1 MAVTNTTLGE
11 WACLGIGKHFQKTL
25 KHQPQ
30 VLLDNDPEELH
41 QMRVGMRRL
50 RSAIAGFAPV
60 LIFPKTIDDRSVGK
74 VARCLGAVRDLD
86 VLQACLI
93 EDYRP
98 ILPSDEQDNLDL
110 ALFAL
115 NKQRSEAFQKIEK
128 MFNGKLYQRLIQGLT
143 NWLEAPQYQAIASLP
158 IGEVL
163 PDLLLPELSHLFLHQ
178 GWLVGYQPVD
188 SSSNITPDPLSNILP
203 VTEQDTQEEIIT
215 GKKVN
220 QLNLSM
226 DSPLTQDLTQDV
238 SNLTNNLSSNL
249 TNPYLASEEEELLH
263 ALRKQVKRTRYQMI
277 LFTELY
283 GDQYA
288 QYLKDLGSMQ
298 DYLGE
303 LQDIVVLIEFM
314 KKNVHKKLNKTMP
327 CFVAELEKKRWQVW
341 CKWQVLQ
348 SRYLQIEVRKAW
360 RLELLQPLV

>member
-1 MAVTNTTLGE
+1 MAVTSTTLGE
-11 WACLGIGKHFQKTL
+11 WACLGISKHFQKTL

-60 LIFPKTIDDRSVGK
+60 LIFPKSIDDRSVGK

-86 VLQACLI
+86 VLQASLLK
-93 EDYRP
+93 DYRP
-98 ILPSDEQDNLDL
+98 VLPSDEQENLDL
-110 ALFAL
+110 ALFVL

-143 NWLEAPQYQAIASLP
+143 HWLEEPQYQAIASLP

-178 GWLVGYQPVD
+178 GWLVGYQPVAG
-188 SSSNITPDPLSNILP
+188 LSNMSSEELPNILT
-203 VTEQDTQEEIIT
+203 VNDQD
-215 GKKVN
+215 
-220 QLNLSM
+220 S
-226 DSPLTQDLTQDV
+226 
-238 SNLTNNLSSNL
+238 
-249 TNPYLASEEEELLH
+249 LASEEEELLH
-263 ALRKQVKRTRYQMI
+263 ALRKQVKRTRYQMS

-303 LQDIVVLIEFM
+303 LQDIVVLTEFM

-341 CKWQVLQ
+341 YKWQVLQ

>member
-1 MAVTNTTLGE
+1 MTVTNTTLGE
-11 WACLGIGKHFQKTL
+11 WACLGVDKHFQKTL

-30 VLLDNDPEELH
+30 VLLDKDPEELH

-60 LIFPKTIDDRSVGK
+60 LIFPKTVDDRSVGK
-74 VARCLGAVRDLD
+74 IARCLGAVRDLD

-93 EDYRP
+93 QDYRP
-98 ILPSDEQDNLDL
+98 ILPSDEQDSLDL

-128 MFNGKLYQRLIQGLT
+128 MFNSKLYQRLIQGLT

-178 GWLVGYQPVD
+178 GWLVRYQPVD
-188 SSSNITPDPLSNILP
+188 NSSTISSNVLSDNPSNIMPVNEQDSLAETIAGEVNQLDLSIDQP
-203 VTEQDTQEEIIT
+203 VTEDVT
-215 GKKVN
+215 
-220 QLNLSM
+220 
-226 DSPLTQDLTQDV
+226 DS
-238 SNLTNNLSSNL
+238 
-249 TNPYLASEEEELLH
+249 YLASDEEEILH
-263 ALRKQVKRTRYQMI
+263 DLRKQVKRTRYQMS

-303 LQDIVVLIEFM
+303 LQDIVVLTEFM

-327 CFVAELEKKRWQVW
+327 YFVAELEKKRFKV
-341 CKWQVLQ
+341 CRKWQVLQ
-348 SRYLQIEVRKAW
+348 SRYLQIEVRKAL

>member
-1 MAVTNTTLGE
+1 MTVTNTTLGE
-11 WACLGIGKHFQKTL
+11 WACLGVDKHFQKTL

-30 VLLDNDPEELH
+30 VLLDQDPEELH
-41 QMRVGMRRL
+41 QMRVGIRRL

-60 LIFPKTIDDRSVGK
+60 LIFPKTVDDRSVGK

-93 EDYRP
+93 QDYRP
-98 ILPSDEQDNLDL
+98 ILPSDEQDSLDL

-143 NWLEAPQYQAIASLP
+143 HWLEAPQYQAIASLP

-178 GWLVGYQPVD
+178 GWLMRYQPVD
-188 SSSNITPDPLSNILP
+188 SSSNILP
-203 VTEQDTQEEIIT
+203 VNEQDSLTEIIT
-215 GKKVN
+215 GEVN
-220 QLNLSM
+220 QLDLST
-226 DSPLTQDLTQDV
+226 DQPITEDLSKDLTED
-238 SNLTNNLSSNL
+238 LTDS
-249 TNPYLASEEEELLH
+249 YLASDEEEILH
-263 ALRKQVKRTRYQMI
+263 DLRKQVKRTRYQMS

-303 LQDIVVLIEFM
+303 LQDIVVLTEFM

-327 CFVAELEKKRWQVW
+327 YFVAELEKKRFKVW
-341 CKWQVLQ
+341 RKWQVLQ

>member
-1 MAVTNTTLGE
+1 
-11 WACLGIGKHFQKTL
+11 
-25 KHQPQ
+25 PQ
-30 VLLDNDPEELH
+30 VLLDKDPEELH

-60 LIFPKTIDDRSVGK
+60 LIFPKTVDDQSVGK

-98 ILPSDEQDNLDL
+98 ILPSDEQHNLDL

-128 MFNGKLYQRLIQGLT
+128 MFNSKLYQRLIQGLT

-163 PDLLLPELSHLFLHQ
+163 PDLLLPEVSHLFLHQ
-178 GWLVGYQPVD
+178 GWLVRYQPVD
-188 SSSNITPDPLSNILP
+188 NSSNILP
-203 VTEQDTQEEIIT
+203 INEQDSLAEIIT
-215 GKKVN
+215 TGEVN
-220 QLNLSM
+220 QLDLST
-226 DSPLTQDLTQDV
+226 DQSVREDLDLSKDLTED
-238 SNLTNNLSSNL
+238 LTDS
-249 TNPYLASEEEELLH
+249 YLASDEEEILH
-263 ALRKQVKRTRYQMI
+263 DLRKQVKRTRYQMS

-283 GDQYA
+283 GEQYA

-303 LQDIVVLIEFM
+303 LQDIVVLTEFM

-327 CFVAELEKKRWQVW
+327 YFVAELEKKRFKVW
-341 CKWQVLQ
+341 RKWQVLQ
-348 SRYLQIEVRKAW
+348 SRYLQIDVRKAL

>member
-60 LIFPKTIDDRSVGK
+60 LIFPKTIDDQSVGK

-93 EDYRP
+93 QDYRP

-143 NWLEAPQYQAIASLP
+143 HWLEAPQYQAIASLP

-178 GWLVGYQPVD
+178 GWLVGYQSVD
-188 SSSNITPDPLSNILP
+188 SSSNILS
-203 VTEQDTQEEIIT
+203 VTEQDTQAEIIT
-215 GKKVN
+215 GEVD
-220 QLNLSM
+220 QLNQPVVE
-226 DSPLTQDLTQDV
+226 DITQDV
-238 SNLTNNLSSNL
+238 TSNLTSVYL
-249 TNPYLASEEEELLH
+249 TSDQEELLH
-263 ALRKQVKRTRYQMI
+263 ALRKQVKRTRYQMS

-327 CFVAELEKKRWQVW
+327 CFVAELEKRRWQLW
-341 CKWQVLQ
+341 HKWQVLQ

>member
-1 MAVTNTTLGE
+1 MTVTNTTLGE
-11 WACLGIGKHFQKTL
+11 WACLGVDKHFQKTL

-41 QMRVGMRRL
+41 QMRVGVRRL

-86 VLQACLI
+86 VLQQSLI
-93 EDYRP
+93 QDYHP
-98 ILPSDEQDNLDL
+98 ILPSDEQENLDL

-128 MFNGKLYQRLIQGLT
+128 MFNGKLYQRLIQSLT
-143 NWLEAPQYQAIASLP
+143 NWLEAPQYQEIASLP

-178 GWLVGYQPVD
+178 GWLVGYQSVD
-188 SSSNITPDPLSNILP
+188 TSSNITPDLLSNILP
-203 VTEQDTQEEIIT
+203 VTEQNTQAEIIT
-215 GKKVN
+215 GEVD

-226 DSPLTQDLTQDV
+226 DRPVIQDLTQEV
-238 SNLTNNLSSNL
+238 TSNLTSNS
-249 TNPYLASEEEELLH
+249 TNHYLVSEEEELLH
-263 ALRKQVKRTRYQMI
+263 DLRKQVKRTRYQMS

-283 GDQYA
+283 SDQYA
-288 QYLKDLGSMQ
+288 QYLKDLGNMQ

-303 LQDIVVLIEFM
+303 LQDIVVLTEFM

-327 CFVAELEKKRWQVW
+327 YFVMELEKKRLKVW
-341 CKWQVLQ
+341 RKWQVLQ